1 MIYKEILPSL
11 GLQPFIKNYLLVGY
25 DKPLPV
31 DFVTQPYPTRIEQ
44 SLNFFARGFIHNH
57 NPHTGESV
65 RISKTAIFGQQV
77 LRLNFETHFQ
87 PDFLMLMI
95 IFQAGALNR
104 ILGISSQE
112 LTTQFCDAEALL
124 SAELRQVNDLIANA
138 NGEHEIIG
146 IAEEFLWRKV
156 KQVKT
161 EANGID
167 RIGELLTMHPHR
179 FSLDWLAD
187 QACLSPRQF
196 ERRFTQRMGIGPK
209 LYSRINRFY
218 QTFQYKETHPHID
231 WLSVALHFG
240 YTDYYHLVKD
250 FKPFA
255 NSTPNIMLQQYALRP
270 EVMARFMDK

>member
-77 LRLNFETHFQ
+77 LRLNFETNFQ
-87 PDFLMLMI
+87 PDFLMLMV

-112 LTTQFCDAEALL
+112 LTTQFCDAEPLL

-138 NGEHEIIG
+138 KGENEIIG

-167 RIGELLTMHPHR
+167 RIGEILTLHPNR

-209 LYSRINRFY
+209 LYSRISRFY

-270 EVMARFMDK
+270 EVMARFMGK

>member
-65 RISKTAIFGQQV
+65 RISKTAIWGQQV
-77 LRLNFETHFQ
+77 LRLNFETNFQ
-87 PDFLMLMI
+87 PDFLMLMV

-112 LTTQFCDAEALL
+112 LTTQFCDAEPLL

-138 NGEHEIIG
+138 KGENEIIG

-167 RIGELLTMHPHR
+167 RIGEILTLHPNR

-209 LYSRINRFY
+209 LYSRISRFY

-270 EVMARFMDK
+270 EVMARFMGK

>member
-31 DFVTQPYPTRIEQ
+31 NFVTQPYPTRIEQ
-44 SLNFFARGFIHNH
+44 SLNFFARGFIYNH
-57 NPHTGESV
+57 TPYTGESV
-65 RISKTAIFGQQV
+65 RVSQTALFGQQV
-77 LRLNFETHFQ
+77 LRLNFETNFQ
-87 PDFLMLMI
+87 PDFLMLMV

-104 ILGISSQE
+104 ILGIPSQE
-112 LTTQFCDAEALL
+112 LTTQFCDAEPLL

-138 NGEHEIIG
+138 KGENEIIG

-161 EANGID
+161 QPNGID
-167 RIGELLTMHPHR
+167 RIGELLTTHPNR

-196 ERRFTQRMGIGPK
+196 ERRFTDRMGVGPK
-209 LYSRINRFY
+209 LYSRISRFY
-218 QTFQYKETHPHID
+218 QTFQYKEAHPHTD
-231 WLSVALHFG
+231 WLTVALYFG
-240 YTDYYHLVKD
+240 YTDYYHLAKD
-250 FKPFA
+250 FKQFA
-255 NSTPNIMLQQYALRP
+255 NSTPNMMLQQYAHRP
-270 EVMARFMDK
+270 EVMVKFLMQ